1 LLSAPVV
8 VSSLCRFDILVL
20 GKLAELTSWHHQHLS
35 FCMKTSC
42 S

>member
-20 GKLAELTSWHHQHLS
+20 GKLAEPTSWHHQHLS